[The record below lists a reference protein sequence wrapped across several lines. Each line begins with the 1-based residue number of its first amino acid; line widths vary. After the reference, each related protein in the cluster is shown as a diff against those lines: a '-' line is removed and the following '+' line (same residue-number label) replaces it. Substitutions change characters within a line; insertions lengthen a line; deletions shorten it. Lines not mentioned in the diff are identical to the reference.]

1 MGRCEGEGE
10 DGTGPPRARERFPTR
25 FHLLFLARHPA
36 TIDPYRQHDSKE
48 VRHAYLYNSVTV
60 DRSGYS

>member
-1 MGRCEGEGE
+1 ML
-10 DGTGPPRARERFPTR
+10 DPPRARERFLTR
-25 FHLLFLARHPA
+25 FHLPFLARHPA

-48 VRHAYLYNSVTV
+48 VRHAYLYNSITV